1 MGRTGSVRVGSINQL
16 IMAPAKIAPEVRN
29 RTGVVMFLSSFAVWW
44 MVFEFDG
51 HHAAETMNR
60 VE

>member
-1 MGRTGSVRVGSINQL
+1 MNQL